1 MTLATFEALKAD
13 VKNIVGLSDKDI
25 DLLTRNGNHLL
36 QLLDSVIY
44 DNEQQL
50 LDDLQVKNPQEM
62 LALIKEFL
70 QVILTGAQDFQSIRK
85 LALRALKTG
94 TSIYKFALT
103 ISTVLD
109 GIKPLIMDRVE
120 NSEAVMES
128 LKKFSLVML
137 ILLADEINQA
147 FLQAVREATGMSQAL
162 LENYMKSV
170 IDSMIKSEG
179 A

>member
-1 MTLATFEALKAD
+1 MTMATFEALKAD
-13 VKNIVGLSDKDI
+13 VKNIVGLSDS
-25 DLLTRNGNHLL
+25 DLEILSGNGNQLL
-36 QLLDSVIY
+36 QLLDRVIST
-44 DNEQQL
+44 NEQQL
-50 LDDLQVKNPQEM
+50 LEGLQVENPEEM

-70 QVILTGAQDFQSIRK
+70 QVILTGAQDFESVRK

-109 GIKPLIMDRVE
+109 RIKPLIME
-120 NSEAVMES
+120 NLENPESIIEA

-162 LENYMKSV
+162 LENYMRSV

>member
-1 MTLATFEALKAD
+1 MTMDTFEALKAD
-13 VKNIVGLSDKDI
+13 VKNIVGLSDAELEI
-25 DLLTRNGNHLL
+25 LSRNGEQLLHLL
-36 QLLDSVIY
+36 DTVIR
-44 DNEQQL
+44 DHREEL
-50 LDDLQVKNPQEM
+50 MDGLKVENPDTM
-62 LALIKEFL
+62 LSLIAEFL
-70 QVILTGAQDFQSIRK
+70 RIILTGAQDFESIRK

-109 GIKPLIMDRVE
+109 RIKPLIMDNLE
-120 NSEAVMES
+120 NPEGVIEA
-128 LKKFSLVML
+128 LKKFSVVML

-170 IDSMIKSEG
+170 IDSLIESEG